1 MISKAL
7 IDFVKKHDIRV
18 EFSYDERFDTVSIRF
33 HKDCFGCLV
42 TDISCDL
49 KSWTEHYN
57 SRSTEFWEKMFE
69 SHAKDFEVF
78 LEKEREIDSY
88 YDRLELEEQY
98 NTELEFPDC
107 CDEITME
114 E

>member
-33 HKDCFGCLV
+33 HKDCYGCLV
-42 TDISCDL
+42 TDVSCDP
-49 KSWTEHYN
+49 SAWIDHYDKRP
-57 SRSTEFWEKMFE
+57 SGYWEKFFE
-69 SHAKDFEVF
+69 GHAKDFEAF
-78 LEKEREIDSY
+78 LEKEREIDNY
-88 YDRLELEEQY
+88 YDRIELEERY
-98 NTELEFPDC
+98 NVELEFPDC